1 MGTPENVIFV
11 VFRIKSPAKGGRDG
25 SASDVLD
32 THTKAGCP
40 GAQPP
45 CQKPGVTHAL

>member
-25 SASDVLD
+25 SARDVLD
-32 THTKAGCP
+32 THKSRMPWYTA
-40 GAQPP
+40 P